1 MRGILPVDPTKHV
14 EYPKRPMMPLL
25 KRALDLVVPCSFSIR
40 LRGPRRASRHDAPG
54 CAWRHCVHHA
64 PPRPHGEYSSLPF
77 ARTSVF
83 AGIIRLD
90 SASAATNPLVSS
102 GRVHAPRL
110 NPIHSPCFGDSF
122 LIVDAFS
129 TCVVPFEWSPL
140 SAGQG
145 GAQDPPVGRDHHPP
159 AQGGNC
165 SGGHAQLWLKL
176 SVSLFCRGGQ
186 AWPNQGRDRRALI
199 CRD

>member
-1 MRGILPVDPTKHV
+1 MDHAVRHVMMRQGVLGVTVSIMLPHDPTV
-14 EYPKRPMMPLL
+14 ST
-25 KRALDLVVPCSFSIR
+25 AVFR
-40 LRGPRRASRHDAPG
+40 LR
-54 CAWRHCVHHA
+54 VHPYIA
-64 PPRPHGEYSSLPF
+64 GIDYSSAFCECSNQPACFL
-77 ARTSVF
+77 RSCS
-83 AGIIRLD
+83 R
-90 SASAATNPLVSS
+90 
-102 GRVHAPRL
+102 APAQP
-110 NPIHSPCFGDSF
+110 NHSPCVGDSF

-159 AQGGNC
+159 AQGGNS

-176 SVSLFCRGGQ
+176 SASLFCRGGQ